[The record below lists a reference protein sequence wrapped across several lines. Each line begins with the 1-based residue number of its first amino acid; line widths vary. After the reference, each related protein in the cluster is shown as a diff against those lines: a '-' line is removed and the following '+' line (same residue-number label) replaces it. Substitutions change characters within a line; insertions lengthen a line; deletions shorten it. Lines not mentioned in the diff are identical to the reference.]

1 MSEPAS
7 SPDQVRTVADLDPW
21 LKPYRHRLVERQRY
35 LDYHEERILGDRS
48 VSTFALGHLY
58 YGLHR
63 TKRGWVLREWA
74 PNAGQIYLICQAT
87 NWRDDPAYRLERLPG
102 SNGDWEIK
110 LPLYTLHHLDHY
122 RLHIHWCKTRRPSS
136 LTQWSGSP
144 RNRSFGGTEPNYRC
158 RTKP

>member
-7 SPDQVRTVADLDPW
+7 SPDQIRTVADFDPW

-58 YGLHR
+58 FGLHR
-63 TKRGWVLREWA
+63 TKRDWVLREWA
-74 PNAGQIYLICQAT
+74 PNASQIYLICQAT
-87 NWRDDPAYRLERLPG
+87 NWRDDPAYRLERLLG

-110 LPLYTLHHLDHY
+110 LPLDALHHLDHY
-122 RLHIHWCKTRRPSS
+122 RLHIHW
-136 LTQWSGSP
+136 LGGSGDRLPVNQDRKSVV
-144 RNRSFGGTEPNYRC
+144 
-158 RTKP
+158 